1 MSSFIFDFVSI
12 LWLIIAQ
19 ICFTQLL
26 VSISCFTTTYTLL
39 WLEKKK
45 ILSTAVFCSSR
56 YYCVVPLFNPHY
68 TMSINN
74 HSTIQSINVRLT
86 RYLNSL
92 QKILSSTRQLLNFS
106 NLISESNLASSDK
119 ILKIKQENTFR
130 IFIYLS
136 KILCW
141 QFLLPRL
148 YNNLWI

>member
-1 MSSFIFDFVSI
+1 MINYSTNLFYSTFSFNLLFHYDIY
-12 LWLIIAQ
+12 
-19 ICFTQLL
+19 FTL
-26 VSISCFTTTYTLL
+26 VR
-39 WLEKKK
+39 KKK

-56 YYCVVPLFNPHY
+56 YYCIVPLFNPHY

-119 ILKIKQENTFR
+119 ILVYTIIYEFR
-130 IFIYLS
+130 IFA
-136 KILCW
+136 
-141 QFLLPRL
+141 
-148 YNNLWI
+148 N

>member
-1 MSSFIFDFVSI
+1 MLRVIFCHVNNRVVVHFRFRFNFMINYSTNLFYSTFSFNLLFHYDIY
-12 LWLIIAQ
+12 
-19 ICFTQLL
+19 FTL
-26 VSISCFTTTYTLL
+26 VR
-39 WLEKKK
+39 KKK

-136 KILCW
+136 KILC
-141 QFLLPRL
+141 
-148 YNNLWI
+148 